1 MAFLTSSDKA
11 LWHLAL
17 PMIFSNITVPLLGL
31 VDTAVIGHLDSPVYL
46 GGVAVG
52 ATATSFLFMLL
63 LFLRMSTTGL
73 TAQAYGAKNPQALAR
88 ALVQP
93 LLLALGAGALIALLR
108 TPIID
113 LALHIVGGSEAVLEQ
128 ARRFLEIRWL
138 SAPASLAN
146 LVLLGWLLGVQYARA
161 PVILLVVGNILNIVL
176 DVWLVMGLHMNV
188 QGAALATVIAEYA
201 TLLIGLLMVRK
212 ILKLRGIS
220 GEMLK
225 TAWRGN
231 FRRLLALNRDIMLR
245 SLLLQLCFGAITVL
259 GARLG
264 SDIIAV
270 NAVLMT
276 LLTFTAYALDG
287 FAYAVEAHSGQ
298 AYGARDGSQLLDV
311 WRAACRQSGIVA
323 LLFSV
328 VYLLAGEHI
337 IALLTSLTQSQ
348 QLADRYLIWQVIL
361 PLVGVWLERRL
372 AAKSSK
378 TQSMKTKSPALWAA
392 VIMYCF
398 SLRRMANL
406 RKVQRLAQSG
416 VLVVSDR
423 FPQAEISG
431 FYYDGPGI
439 GVERATG
446 KISMF
451 LAQRERRLYQQMAQY
466 RPELIIRLGIDIDT
480 AISRKPDH
488 DYAELQDKIGVMS
501 TIGYNGTKILEIDSR
516 APYSEVLEQAQ
527 KAVSLVAIV
536 SDRRS
541 LT

>member
-1 MAFLTSSDKA
+1 MDALQTQTVISTTAPQPNYIPGLIAVVGCDGTGKSTLTTDLVKS
-11 LWHLAL
+11 LQQHWQ
-17 PMIFSNITVPLLGL
+17 TERRYLGL
-31 VDTAVIGHLDSPVYL
+31 L
-46 GGVAVG
+46 
-52 ATATSFLFMLL
+52 
-63 LFLRMSTTGL
+63 
-73 TAQAYGAKNPQALAR
+73 
-88 ALVQP
+88 
-93 LLLALGAGALIALLR
+93 
-108 TPIID
+108 
-113 LALHIVGGSEAVLEQ
+113 
-128 ARRFLEIRWL
+128 
-138 SAPASLAN
+138 
-146 LVLLGWLLGVQYARA
+146 
-161 PVILLVVGNILNIVL
+161 
-176 DVWLVMGLHMNV
+176 
-188 QGAALATVIAEYA
+188 
-201 TLLIGLLMVRK
+201 
-212 ILKLRGIS
+212 S
-220 GEMLK
+220 GEDGDK
-225 TAWRGN
+225 IK
-231 FRRLLALNRDIMLR
+231 RL
-245 SLLLQLCFGAITVL
+245 S
-259 GARLG
+259 
-264 SDIIAV
+264 
-270 NAVLMT
+270 
-276 LLTFTAYALDG
+276 
-287 FAYAVEAHSGQ
+287 
-298 AYGARDGSQLLDV
+298 
-311 WRAACRQSGIVA
+311 
-323 LLFSV
+323 
-328 VYLLAGEHI
+328 
-337 IALLTSLTQSQ
+337 
-348 QLADRYLIWQVIL
+348 
-361 PLVGVWLERRL
+361 LVGVWLERRL

-466 RPELIIRLGIDIDT
+466 RPELIIRLGIDIET

-488 DYAELQDKIGVMS
+488 DYAELQDKISVMS